1 MPSRKQPSKSQ
12 TPRWAT
18 LNEAAA
24 YARCH
29 RSTMRGYISE
39 GLLPA
44 KYMGPRRNIRV
55 DLNDVDRMMQ
65 PIPSGR
71 RAS

>member
-1 MPSRKQPSKSQ
+1 MTRKPQAKPVI
-12 TPRWAT
+12 PRWAT

-24 YARCH
+24 YARVH

-44 KYMGPRRNIRV
+44 SYMGKRRVIRV

-65 PIPSGR
+65 PVPAAR
-71 RAS
+71 RSA